1 VPDVLFLVVL
11 RAAVDCKGICNAPA
25 SDTVF
30 RLRLPSAKDAM
41 LGKWPRYWQF
51 ANAKDQF
58 ERMPIP

>member
-1 VPDVLFLVVL
+1 LLVVH
-11 RAAVDCKGICNAPA
+11 AAVDCKGICNAPA

-30 RLRLPSAKDAM
+30 RLRLPSAKDAL